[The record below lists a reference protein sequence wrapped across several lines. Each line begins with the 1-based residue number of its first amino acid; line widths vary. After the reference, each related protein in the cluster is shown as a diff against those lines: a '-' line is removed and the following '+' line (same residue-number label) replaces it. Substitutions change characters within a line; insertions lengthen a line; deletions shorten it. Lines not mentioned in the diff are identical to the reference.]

1 MKVKVYRK
9 FINTSNRL
17 RVLLRPMAAG
27 DQDSVCEMFCQRAS
41 DKDVRFLK
49 EDVRDPELIA
59 RWFAHI
65 DYDRVVPLLALH
77 GDCLVGDATLHRR
90 SGAGRHIGEL
100 RIYLTKE
107 FRGVGLG
114 MQLLQELV
122 EIGREMGLHMLVAEV
137 VSAELSVV
145 KAFRKLGFVRHA
157 EFDDYFMAAD
167 DGLHDVSLMVLPLAA
182 RKEYLF

>member
-9 FINTSNRL
+9 FVNTSNRL
-17 RVLLRPMAAG
+17 RVLLRPMTAG
-27 DQDSVCEMFCQRAS
+27 DQDAVKEMFCQQAS
-41 DKDVRFLK
+41 AEDVCFLK
-49 EDVRDPELIA
+49 EDIRDPELIA
-59 RWFAHI
+59 TWFANL
-65 DYDRVVPLLALH
+65 DYERVVPLMALH
-77 GDCLVGDATLHRR
+77 GERLVGDATLHRR

-100 RIYLTKE
+100 RIFLTKE

-114 MQLLQELV
+114 MQLLKELI

-157 EFDDYFMAAD
+157 EFDDYFID
-167 DGLHDVSLMVLPLAA
+167 TEDHLHDVSIMVLPLAA

>member
-9 FINTSNRL
+9 FVNTSNRL
-17 RVLLRPMAAG
+17 RVLLRPMSAG
-27 DQDSVCEMFCQRAS
+27 DQDVVKEMFCQQAS
-41 DKDVRFLK
+41 AEDVRFLK
-49 EDVRDPELIA
+49 DDVCNPELIDS
-59 RWFAHI
+59 WFI
-65 DYDRVVPLLALH
+65 DLDYDRVVPLLALH
-77 GDCLVGDATLHRR
+77 GECLVGDATLHRR

-114 MQLLQELV
+114 MQLLKELI

-137 VSAELSVV
+137 VSAELSAV

-157 EFDDYFMAAD
+157 EFDEYFIDSD
-167 DGLHDVSLMVLPLAA
+167 DRLHDVSLMVLPLAA

>member
-17 RVLLRPMAAG
+17 RVLLRPMGAG
-27 DQDSVCEMFCQRAS
+27 DQGAVTEMFCQQAS
-41 DKDVRFLK
+41 AEDVRFLK
-49 EDVRDPELIA
+49 EDVRDQELIA
-59 RWFAHI
+59 GWFADL

-77 GDCLVGDATLHRR
+77 GDELVGDATLHRR

-114 MQLLQELV
+114 MQMLQELV

-137 VSAELSVV
+137 VSAELYVV
-145 KAFRKLGFVRHA
+145 KDFSKLCFVSHA
-157 EFDDYFMAAD
+157 ENYDY
-167 DGLHDVSLMVLPLAA
+167 
-182 RKEYLF
+182 

>member
-9 FINTSNRL
+9 FVNTSNRL
-17 RVLLRPMAAG
+17 RVLLRPMAAN
-27 DQDSVCEMFCQRAS
+27 DQDAVSKMFCQQAS
-41 DKDVRFLK
+41 DQDVRFLK
-49 EDVRDPELIA
+49 DDIRDPELIPT
-59 RWFAHI
+59 WFANL
-65 DYDRVVPLLALH
+65 DYERVVPLLALH

-90 SGAGRHIGEL
+90 SGSERHIGEL
-100 RIYLTKE
+100 RIFLAKE

-114 MQLLQELV
+114 MQLLKELI

-137 VSAELSVV
+137 VSAELAVV

-157 EFDDYFMAAD
+157 EFDDYFMDVD
-167 DGLHDVSLMVLPLAA
+167 DVLHDVSFMVLPLAA

>member
-9 FINTSNRL
+9 FVSTSNRL

-27 DQDSVCEMFCQRAS
+27 DQDAVSEMFCRQAS
-41 DKDVRFLK
+41 DEDVRFLK
-49 EDVRDPELIA
+49 EDVRDLELIA
-59 RWFAHI
+59 GWFAHL
-65 DYDRVVPLLALH
+65 DYDQVVPLLALH
-77 GDCLVGDATLHRR
+77 GDRLVGDATLHRR

-100 RIYLTKE
+100 RIYLAKE

-114 MQLLQELV
+114 MQMLQELV

-157 EFDDYFMAAD
+157 EFDDYLMD
-167 DGLHDVSLMVLPLAA
+167 VDGGLHDVSMMVLPLAA

>member
-9 FINTSNRL
+9 FVNTSNHL
-17 RVLLRPMAAG
+17 RVLLRPMG
-27 DQDSVCEMFCQRAS
+27 TDDQEAVSEMFCQRANAE
-41 DKDVRFLK
+41 DIRFLK
-49 EDVRDPELIA
+49 DDVRDSELIA
-59 RWFAHI
+59 GWFSHI

-77 GDCLVGDATLHRR
+77 GDLLVGDATLHRR

-122 EIGREMGLHMLVAEV
+122 EIGREMGLHMLLAEV

-157 EFDDYFMAAD
+157 EFDDYFMD
-167 DGLHDVSLMVLPLAA
+167 SSGDLHDVSMMVLPLAA

>member
-9 FINTSNRL
+9 FVNTSNRL
-17 RVLLRPMAAG
+17 RILLRPMSVA
-27 DQDSVCEMFCQRAS
+27 DQDAVSEMFCQQAS
-41 DKDVRFLK
+41 DEDVRFLK
-49 EDVRDPELIA
+49 EDIRDPELIA
-59 RWFAHI
+59 GWFADL

-90 SGAGRHIGEL
+90 SGSGRHIGEL

-114 MQLLQELV
+114 MQLLKELI

-137 VSAELSVV
+137 VSAELAVV

-157 EFDDYFMAAD
+157 EFDDYFMDAD
-167 DGLHDVSLMVLPLAA
+167 GGLHDVSLMVLPLAA